1 MPQPTRIWKPS
12 PKCPR
17 PTRRQANPNPRR
29 RQSPRRQSPRR
40 PGLPLDA
47 SFRRPSDCGSRS
59 SGQPHR
65 RRPCQRLRR
74 RAWCRSS
81 SPERNGPGRQAP
93 HGPPERQAPVRRPGQ
108 SAREPPVL
116 RRSRCRRGP
125 VGQAPAPVQR
135 IRARAPRVQWED
147 RDLSPRSPSARSSRA
162 CRHGRVSIRNGQ
174 ACRVGRRIG
183 REAPV
188 ARRPRSAGSRRG
200 QWHRQCRPRRR
211 RSRARSRWPKA

>member
-59 SGQPHR
+59 SGPLHR
-65 RRPCQRLRR
+65 RHRCPRLRR
-74 RAWCRSS
+74 RAWCQSS
-81 SPERNGPGRQAP
+81 SRGPRRQPA
-93 HGPPERQAPVRRPGQ
+93 HGPPPERQALVRRPAQ
-108 SAREPPVL
+108 LAREPPVL
-116 RRSRCRRGP
+116 RRSRCHLGL
-125 VGQAPAPVQR
+125 VGQAPASVQR
-135 IRARAPRVQWED
+135 IRVRAPRVQWED
-147 RDLSPRSPSARSSRA
+147 RDPCPRSPFARSSRA